1 MVASPLPR
9 LSVGAH
15 LVPEDGACL
24 MEVVSAHAGEP
35 WSDAPSC
42 THPLLAHLARL
53 VNDAFSDGAR
63 HWLHGEVAGLVG
75 AQSNDPAVYPRVA
88 LACTTVAL
96 RHHRS
101 LLLTHLDLA
110 ARAQLRRETDRAR
123 NAQRRLGLWRRLY
136 QRGPAHRAVEA
147 SVLACAS
154 LPTGRRDQVLLDL
167 LRAAL
172 AALHDRADVRGP
184 VMPSRPR

>member
-15 LVPEDGACL
+15 LNPEDGACL

-35 WSDAPSC
+35 WSDAPAC

-53 VNDAFSDGAR
+53 VNDAYSDGAR
-63 HWLHGEVAGLVG
+63 HRLHGEVPGLVG
-75 AQSNDPAVYPRVA
+75 AQSNDPAMYPRMA

-96 RHHRS
+96 LHHRS
-101 LLLTHLDLA
+101 LLLTHLDQA
-110 ARAQLRRETDRAR
+110 ARAQLRREMTAPTAHRGWWLR
-123 NAQRRLGLWRRLY
+123 RRLY

-154 LPTGRRDQVLLDL
+154 LPTGQRDQLLLELLD
-167 LRAAL
+167 AAL
-172 AALHDRADVRGP
+172 AALHERADVRVAAVAGL
-184 VMPSRPR
+184 PR